1 MTRNK
6 LRFMKIIGKYTL
18 LGLYQDGDDL
28 YFFGGLS
35 LCIARE
41 AGNFLREK
49 GITRVDLIKVLATIG
64 NKVPGVK
71 SEFTYIIKRDWGR

>member
-1 MTRNK
+1 MGMTYIFWRV
-6 LRFMKIIGKYTL
+6 ITVY
-18 LGLYQDGDDL
+18 
-28 YFFGGLS
+28 
-35 LCIARE
+35 CEE

-71 SEFTYIIKRDWGR
+71 SEFTYIIKRDWGLE

>member
-18 LGLYQDGDDL
+18 LGLYRDGDDL

-35 LCIARE
+35 LCIARGQ
-41 AGNFLREK
+41 AIFFYK
-49 GITRVDLIKVLATIG
+49 KV
-64 NKVPGVK
+64 
-71 SEFTYIIKRDWGR
+71 